1 MFAIL
6 VAEIAL
12 VTIAC
17 INHSDLRGTLKTG
30 FERTLDKY
38 DANKEAWNFV
48 QKEVRVG
55 NNVYFFS
62 LFPPYFEKKMLL
74 CKSIVG

>member
-1 MFAIL
+1 MFVLL

-12 VTIAC
+12 VTVAC
-17 INHSDLRGTLKTG
+17 INHNDLRGTLKTG
-30 FERTLDKY
+30 FERTLEKY

-55 NNVYFFS
+55 
-62 LFPPYFEKKMLL
+62 K
-74 CKSIVG
+74 I

>member
-1 MFAIL
+1 MFVIL

-30 FERTLDKY
+30 FERTLEKY
-38 DANKEAWNFV
+38 DANKDAWHFV

-55 NNVYFFS
+55 SKIYIFFFTIS
-62 LFPPYFEKKMLL
+62 
-74 CKSIVG
+74 SIY